1 VGAEFLMWAAVMSPP
16 LELPLTTRPNGFEF
30 IFYSEQSLKLIDVF
44 HQSISHVHLIGVDK
58 MQRL

>member
-44 HQSISHVHLIGVDK
+44 RQSINQSCSLN
-58 MQRL
+58 RS